1 METTKPIPNNG
12 SGRGGRWRLRN
23 LVRNLLD
30 LGRDGGGRR
39 QAEAQLAEVQGKYR
53 ELLAA
58 CAETGLLPR
67 SELVARHFP
76 LWADWMFH
84 RIVNARPPLPREF
97 DEEVAFLR
105 QAGKAVVFP
114 YAPLRPELPVAAAV
128 DDATGL
134 PFVPHK
140 GHKLYFPK
148 EWSPRKAA
156 SAYRRYIEVEN
167 ILGGGHARKAP
178 HQYQSDG
185 FRVQAG
191 DAVVDAGSAEG
202 LFALDV
208 ADLARRV
215 YLVESG
221 PEWAAPLQAT
231 FAPFGDKAVLV
242 RKTVAVTAGEDRLQ
256 LATLFQ
262 TDPAPSWFIKMDIE
276 GDEVAVL
283 EDLVPRLPAGV
294 AVRFAC
300 GVYHRQQGAEQVQA
314 LFARHGFRT
323 EFSDGYM
330 LYLYDPDL
338 QYPYFRRGVLRAF
351 RGA

>member
-1 METTKPIPNNG
+1 MTPPFNKSG
-12 SGRGGRWRLRN
+12 SGQGDRWSLRN
-23 LVRNLLD
+23 LVRNLLE

-39 QAEAQLAEVQGKYR
+39 EAEAQLAEIRDQCR

-67 SELVARHFP
+67 SELVSRHFR

-105 QAGKAVVFP
+105 QVGKAVVFP
-114 YAPLRPELPVAAAV
+114 YASLQPELPVTAALDETA
-128 DDATGL
+128 GL
-134 PFVPHK
+134 PFVLHK
-140 GHKLYFPK
+140 GRKLYFPK

-156 SAYRRYIEVEN
+156 AAYRRYVEVEN

-191 DAVVDAGSAEG
+191 DSVVDAGAAEG

-208 ADLARRV
+208 IDVARRV
-215 YLVESG
+215 YLVEPGS
-221 PEWAAPLQAT
+221 EWAAPLQAT
-231 FAPFGDKAVLV
+231 FGPFGDKAVLI
-242 RKTVAVTAGEDRLQ
+242 RKTAAATAGDDRVRIVALME
-256 LATLFQ
+256 
-262 TDPAPSWFIKMDIE
+262 TDPASSWFIKMDVE
-276 GDEVAVL
+276 GDELAVL
-283 EDLVPRLPAGV
+283 EDLVPCLPAGV

-300 GVYHRQQGAEQVQA
+300 GVYHRRQGAEQVQA

-323 EFSDGYM
+323 EYSDGYM

-338 QYPYFRRGVLRAF
+338 QYPYFRRGVVRAF